1 MATTSTEKARKIL
14 TKRAEILRN
23 EELLKR
29 TRQKNAAL
37 KAELKTMRKAKA

>member
-1 MATTSTEKARKIL
+1 MATQSSEKARKIL

-23 EELLKR
+23 EDLLKR

-37 KAELKTMRKAKA
+37 KAELRTMRKAKA

>member
-1 MATTSTEKARKIL
+1 MATSSSEKARKIL

-23 EELLKR
+23 EDLLKR

-37 KAELKTMRKAKA
+37 KAELKTMRKARA